1 MLRTRENFDVFNSL
15 GEIYLVFTSKKQIS
29 SIYSTIDTKLYEH
42 FKNIYH
48 IANFIAYFYFFE
60 SKKISLEKKKMIIYI
75 FLLKTLIVGTHYNRL
90 GGNNEYPQSM
100 F

>member
-1 MLRTRENFDVFNSL
+1 MQRCMAYTYMIRPFL
-15 GEIYLVFTSKKQIS
+15 
-29 SIYSTIDTKLYEH
+29 YSTIDTKLYEH

-60 SKKISLEKKKMIIYI
+60 SKIENFIGKKKMIIYI